1 VGFWVKEIIGFIKK
15 GGMKWPFKS
24 SPPTLPTFPMGPYR
38 LDLEIGELTGLREFS
53 TIEYR
58 GVTRQFKG
66 ERIYHAPDVEY
77 LGNHWKMMLN
87 VVNGMVYK
95 ITTYIE
101 TKDKD
106 LANSVA
112 MNTFLYCKN
121 QIGEPNKQRNE
132 MFIWKTID
140 GNIALKTT
148 QAPEGFGI
156 NLFLTS
162 HAIHDFSRLW

>member
-1 VGFWVKEIIGFIKK
+1 VGFLVMDTIGFLKKWGIKW
-15 GGMKWPFKS
+15 GFKS
-24 SPPTLPTFPMGPYR
+24 KTPPSANFPIGPYR
-38 LDLEIGELTGLREFS
+38 LDMQIVGLSGLREF
-53 TIEYR
+53 TKIEYR

-66 ERIYHAPDVEY
+66 ERIYFAPDAEY
-77 LGNHWKMMLN
+77 LGYHWKMMLN

-95 ITTYIE
+95 ITAYIE
-101 TKDKD
+101 TEDKN
-106 LANSVA
+106 LANSAA
-112 MNTFLYCKN
+112 MNTFIYCKN

-140 GNIALKTT
+140 GDIALQTT

-162 HAIHDFSRLW
+162 HAIRDFSRL